1 MNWLTCHKRLLD
13 SSRNDETLTPSQL
26 SARDVILDTI
36 HAAETRINLWGE
48 PGTGKTFLAH
58 YLHHRADV
66 IYFSYQHH
74 YDRQVSR
81 HSVVAIDNA
90 PHIRQEARGLY
101 DKIRWGDKDYT
112 GPRNVILIT
121 REPIDDAVRPIE
133 LTLTDADRTHIEQ
146 FIRQQFGEHD
156 IETCS
161 QYTQQRSG
169 LWQYVKTLSQRI
181 E

>member
-13 SSRNDETLTPSQL
+13 LSSNDETLTPSQL
-26 SARDVILDTI
+26 SARDALLDTI
-36 HAAETRINLWGE
+36 YAEETRINLWGD

-74 YDRQVSR
+74 YDGQVSQ

-101 DKIRWGDKDYT
+101 DNIRWGEKDYK
-112 GPRNVILIT
+112 GPKVLLIT
-121 REPIDDAVRPIE
+121 RKPIADAVRQIP
-133 LTLTDADRTHIEQ
+133 LTLTDADIVHIENI
-146 FIRQQFGEHD
+146 IRQQFGEYD
-156 IETCS
+156 FESIS
-161 QYTQQRSG
+161 QYAQQHSG
-169 LWQYVKTLSQRI
+169 LWWYVKALTQRTK
-181 E
+181 